1 MWKSSGEP
9 GGAKAGQVNRLMRS
23 VLAHLGNMLFLNR
36 KQREP
41 FGSDAGEEPIVC
53 NDLHGELATI
63 LSETRRRA
71 GLTLQDV
78 ARDLHIQK
86 RYLEAV
92 ERADFKALPG
102 EVYAFGYVRSYARY
116 LGLDAEQALQ
126 MFKAQAH
133 ALAHRPRMQFPE
145 PSPEGRLPGAAIIL
159 VASALVVMIYA
170 GWYYTSISDPAVIEP
185 VAQVDEAE
193 PDAGDVHS
201 VDAGTAIAAVPVGE
215 EDADPDSRYS
225 LAGPAITGEGDVSLA
240 AAAPLPDQETAA
252 GEPTPLLPVLRSVV
266 HGVREPASGPAIGGT
281 PAPARVE
288 IVASADSWV
297 HVKEF
302 DTTLVMSRVLRS
314 GETYSV
320 PDRSGLTLSTT
331 NAGGIM
337 VIVDGRRLPSLGASG
352 DVVRDI
358 DLDPETLAGRL
369 D

>member
-1 MWKSSGEP
+1 
-9 GGAKAGQVNRLMRS
+9 MRS
-23 VLAHLGNMLFLNR
+23 VLAYLGSTLFLNR

-41 FGSDAGEEPIVC
+41 LGSDGGEEPIIC
-53 NDLHGELATI
+53 NDLHRELASI
-63 LSETRRRA
+63 LYETRQRA
-71 GLTLQDV
+71 GLTLQEV

-92 ERADFKALPG
+92 ERADFKSLPG
-102 EVYAFGYVRSYARY
+102 EVYAFGYIRSYARY

-133 ALAHRPRMQFPE
+133 ALTHRPRMQFPE
-145 PSPEGRLPGAAIIL
+145 PSLEGRLPGGAIIL

-193 PDAGDVHS
+193 PDADEVAAA
-201 VDAGTAIAAVPVGE
+201 DAGAAIAAVPVGE
-215 EDADPDSRYS
+215 EDADPDSEYS

-240 AAAPLPDQETAA
+240 AAAPVPDQEAA
-252 GEPTPLLPVLRSVV
+252 VAEPTPLLPVLRSVDRIA
-266 HGVREPASGPAIGGT
+266 REPGPASPAVSDT

-288 IVASADSWV
+288 IMASADSWV

-314 GETYSV
+314 GETYRV
-320 PDRSGLTLSTT
+320 PDRAGLTLSTT
-331 NAGGIM
+331 NAGGIT
-337 VIVDGRRLPSLGASG
+337 VVVDGHRLPSLGAPG